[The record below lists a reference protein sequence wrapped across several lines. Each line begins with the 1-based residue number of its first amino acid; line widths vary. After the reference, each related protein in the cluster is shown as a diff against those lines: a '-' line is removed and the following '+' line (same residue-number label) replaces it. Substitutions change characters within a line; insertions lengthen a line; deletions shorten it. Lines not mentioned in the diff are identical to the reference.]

1 MGGHDRTRAVG
12 GRLHAPKV
20 RTGHRID
27 IERRASSALARRGHR
42 AQSGHR
48 RIGSVVFYLLL
59 RTRQGLDFS
68 GNCGYWT
75 PRTSRRRARLWH
87 FYDRHALHAHAHVH
101 VMCMHGM
108 MTTTSNLSLPCRF
121 DHLPL
126 DPARHAGLS
135 HRNEIYLQPRQRHR
149 RRECS
154 LHCLHAH
161 GGPLEVQLR

>member
-75 PRTSRRRARLWH
+75 PRTSRRRARLWP
-87 FYDRHALHAHAHVH
+87 
-101 VMCMHGM
+101 
-108 MTTTSNLSLPCRF
+108 TSACRAG
-121 DHLPL
+121 LTICLLTPL
-126 DPARHAGLS
+126 DTQVYPT
-135 HRNEIYLQPRQRHR
+135 EMKYIF
-149 RRECS
+149 S
-154 LHCLHAH
+154 LANAT
-161 GGPLEVQLR
+161 GGVNAACIASMPMEDRWKCNFAEAAYAPSSSSTWTR